1 MAKETDKMDLRK
13 RLSEKGQRDFDIIER
28 AHKGDQMAYT
38 QLLDLYR
45 ESIYFL
51 VLKMVNSNEY
61 AEDLTIEVF
70 GKAFS
75 NLKQYQPNYA
85 FSTWLYRIATNN
97 CIDFIRKQRIATT
110 SIDNSFD
117 DGEGDKMYIQIEEGG
132 LNPEEKAIKKQKN
145 KYLKEV
151 VKKLK
156 PHYRKLIEL
165 RYFKELSY
173 EEIADELE
181 MPLGTV
187 KAQLFRAREFLAKLL
202 QGEEGHL

>member
-1 MAKETDKMDLRK
+1 MAKKTNKVDIKS
-13 RLSEKGQRDFDIIER
+13 RLSEKGQRDYDIIER
-28 AHKGDQMAYT
+28 AKKGDQMAYT
-38 QLLDLYR
+38 QLLGLYR
-45 ESIYFL
+45 DSIYFL
-51 VLKMVNSNEY
+51 VLKMVHSSEY

-97 CIDFIRKQRIATT
+97 CIDFIRKQRISTT
-110 SIDNSFD
+110 SIDSSFD
-117 DGEGDKMYIQIEEGG
+117 DGEGDKMFIQIAEKG
-132 LNPEEKAIKKQKN
+132 LNPEEKAMKKQKI
-145 KYLKEV
+145 KFLREV

-173 EEIADELE
+173 DEIASEME

-202 QGEEGHL
+202 SNEKDHL

>member
-51 VLKMVNSNEY
+51 VLKMVNSSEY

-97 CIDFIRKQRIATT
+97 CIDFIRKQRISTT

-202 QGEEGHL
+202 SGDEGHL

>member
-1 MAKETDKMDLRK
+1 MAKETNKVDLRS

-28 AHKGDQMAYT
+28 AKKGDQMAYT

-51 VLKMVNSNEY
+51 VLKMVNSSEN

-97 CIDFIRKQRIATT
+97 CIDFIRKQRISTT
-110 SIDNSFD
+110 SIDSSFD
-117 DGEGDKMYIQIEEGG
+117 DGEGDKMFIQIEEKG
-132 LNPEEKAIKKQKN
+132 LNPEEKAMKKQKI
-145 KYLKEV
+145 KYLREV

-156 PHYRKLIEL
+156 PHYRRLIEL

-173 EEIADELE
+173 EEIADEME

-202 QGEEGHL
+202 SSGDDHL

>member
-1 MAKETDKMDLRK
+1 MAKETNKVDLRS

-28 AHKGDQMAYT
+28 AKKGDQMAYT

-51 VLKMVNSNEY
+51 VLKMVNSSEN

-97 CIDFIRKQRIATT
+97 CIDFIRKQRISTT
-110 SIDNSFD
+110 SIDSSFD
-117 DGEGDKMYIQIEEGG
+117 DGEGDKMFIQIEEKG
-132 LNPEEKAIKKQKN
+132 LNPEEKAMKKQKI
-145 KYLKEV
+145 KYLREV

-156 PHYRKLIEL
+156 PHYRRLIEL

-173 EEIADELE
+173 EEIADEME

-202 QGEEGHL
+202 SGGDDHL

>member
-51 VLKMVNSNEY
+51 VLKMVNSSEY

-97 CIDFIRKQRIATT
+97 CIDFIRKQRIHTT
-110 SIDNSFD
+110 SLDTSFD
-117 DGEGDKMYIQIEEGG
+117 DGEGEVLYIQVEEEG
-132 LNPEEKAIKKQKN
+132 LNPEEKAIKKQKT
-145 KYLKEV
+145 KYLKEI

-156 PHYRKLIEL
+156 PHYRQLIEL

-202 QGEEGHL
+202 TDNDGHL

>member
-1 MAKETDKMDLRK
+1 MAKETDKMDLK
-13 RLSEKGQRDFDIIER
+13 SRLSEKGQRDFEIIER
-28 AHKGDQMAYT
+28 AHKGDQMAYS

-51 VLKMVNSNEY
+51 VLKMVNSSEY

-97 CIDFIRKQRIATT
+97 CIDFIRKQRVSTT

-117 DGEGDKMYIQIEEGG
+117 DGEGEKLYIQIESQG
-132 LNPEEKAIKKQKN
+132 LNPEEKAIKKQKS
-145 KYLKEV
+145 KYLKEI

-173 EEIADELE
+173 DEIAAEME

-202 QGEEGHL
+202 SGGSDHI

>member
-1 MAKETDKMDLRK
+1 MAKETDKMELKK

-28 AHKGDQMAYT
+28 AHNGDQMAYT

-51 VLKMVNSNEY
+51 VLKMVNSSEY

-97 CIDFIRKQRIATT
+97 CIDFIRKQRISTT

-117 DGEGDKMYIQIEEGG
+117 DGEGEKMYIQIEEKG

-202 QGEEGHL
+202 SNDKGHL

>member
-1 MAKETDKMDLRK
+1 MAKETDKVDLIS
-13 RLSEKGQRDFDIIER
+13 RLSEKGQRDYEIISR
-28 AHKGDQMAYT
+28 ALKGDQMAYS

-45 ESIYFL
+45 ESIYYL

-97 CIDFIRKQRIATT
+97 CIDFIRKQRISTT
-110 SIDNSFD
+110 SLDLAFNDDN
-117 DGEGDKMYIQIEEGG
+117 GEKLYIQVESHG
-132 LNPEEKAIKKQKN
+132 LNPEETAIKKQKN
-145 KYLKEV
+145 KYLKEI

-156 PHYRKLIEL
+156 PHYRQLIEL

-173 EEIADELE
+173 EEIADEME

-187 KAQLFRAREFLAKLL
+187 KAQLFRAREFLAKMLTDD
-202 QGEEGHL
+202 QSQT

>member
-1 MAKETDKMDLRK
+1 MVKETDKMDLK
-13 RLSEKGQRDFDIIER
+13 NRLSEKGQRDFVIIER
-28 AHKGDQMAYT
+28 AVKGDQGAYAE
-38 QLLDLYR
+38 LLDLYR
-45 ESIYFL
+45 ESIYYL
-51 VLKMVNSNEY
+51 VLKMVNSSEF

-97 CIDFIRKQRIATT
+97 CIDFIRKQRISTT
-110 SIDNSFD
+110 SIDNAFD
-117 DGEGDKMYIQIEEGG
+117 DGEGEKMHIQIKDSG
-132 LNPEEKAIKKQKN
+132 LNPEEKAMKKQKA
-145 KYLKEV
+145 KYLREV

-156 PHYRKLIEL
+156 PHYSKLIEL

-173 EEIADELE
+173 EEIADEME

-187 KAQLFRAREFLAKLL
+187 KAQLFRAREFLAKILSND
-202 QGEEGHL
+202 EGHL

>member
-1 MAKETDKMDLRK
+1 MAKETDKVDLIS
-13 RLSEKGQRDFDIIER
+13 RLSEKGQRDYEIISR
-28 AHKGDQMAYT
+28 ALKGDQMAYS

-45 ESIYFL
+45 ESIYYL

-97 CIDFIRKQRIATT
+97 CIDFIRKQRISTT
-110 SIDNSFD
+110 SLDLSFNDDN
-117 DGEGDKMYIQIEEGG
+117 GEKLYIQVESHG
-132 LNPEEKAIKKQKN
+132 LNPEENAIRKQN
-145 KYLKEV
+145 SKYLKEI

-156 PHYRKLIEL
+156 PHYRQLIEL

-173 EEIADELE
+173 EEIADEME

-187 KAQLFRAREFLAKLL
+187 KAQLFRAREFLAKMLTDDRS
-202 QGEEGHL
+202 QT

>member
-1 MAKETDKMDLRK
+1 MAKETDKVDLIS
-13 RLSEKGQRDFDIIER
+13 RLSEKGQRDYEIISR
-28 AHKGDQMAYT
+28 ALKGDQMAYS

-45 ESIYFL
+45 ESIYYL
-51 VLKMVNSNEY
+51 VLKMVNTNEY

-97 CIDFIRKQRIATT
+97 CIDFIRKQRISTT
-110 SIDNSFD
+110 SLDLSFHDD
-117 DGEGDKMYIQIEEGG
+117 DGEKLYIQVESHG
-132 LNPEEKAIKKQKN
+132 LNPEENAIRKQSS
-145 KYLKEV
+145 KYLKEI

-156 PHYRKLIEL
+156 PHYRQLIEL

-173 EEIADELE
+173 EEIADEME

-187 KAQLFRAREFLAKLL
+187 KAQLFRAREFLGKMLTDDRS
-202 QGEEGHL
+202 QT

>member
-1 MAKETDKMDLRK
+1 MAKKTNKMDLRN
-13 RLSEKGQRDFDIIER
+13 RLSEKGQRDFDIIEK
-28 AHKGDQMAYT
+28 AKKGDQMAYT

-51 VLKMVNSNEY
+51 VLKMVNSAEY

-97 CIDFIRKQRIATT
+97 CIDFIRKQRIQTT

-117 DGEGDKMYIQIEEGG
+117 DGEGEKLYIQIEEKG
-132 LNPEEKAIKKQKN
+132 LNPEEKAMKKQKT
-145 KYLKEV
+145 KYLREV

-156 PHYRKLIEL
+156 PHYRRLIEL

-173 EEIADELE
+173 EEIAEEME
-181 MPLGTV
+181 MPLG
-187 KAQLFRAREFLAKLL
+187 ASMRFPGLSSPI
-202 QGEEGHL
+202 

>member
-1 MAKETDKMDLRK
+1 MAKETDKVDLIS
-13 RLSEKGQRDFDIIER
+13 RLSEKGQRDYEIIGR
-28 AHKGDQMAYT
+28 ALKGDQMAYS

-45 ESIYFL
+45 ESIYYL

-97 CIDFIRKQRIATT
+97 CIDFIRKQRISTT
-110 SIDNSFD
+110 SLDLSFNDDN
-117 DGEGDKMYIQIEEGG
+117 GEKLYIQVESHG
-132 LNPEEKAIKKQKN
+132 LNPEENAIRKQN
-145 KYLKEV
+145 SKYLKEI

-156 PHYRKLIEL
+156 PHYRQLIEL

-173 EEIADELE
+173 EEIADEME

-187 KAQLFRAREFLAKLL
+187 KAQLFRAREFLAKMLTDDRS
-202 QGEEGHL
+202 QT

>member
-1 MAKETDKMDLRK
+1 MAKETNKMDLRK

-51 VLKMVNSNEY
+51 VLKMVNSSEY

-97 CIDFIRKQRIATT
+97 CIDFIRKQRISTT
-110 SIDNSFD
+110 SIDSSFD
-117 DGEGDKMYIQIEEGG
+117 DGEGEKMYIQVEEGG

-173 EEIADELE
+173 EEIAEELE

-202 QGEEGHL
+202 SGEEGHL

>member
-1 MAKETDKMDLRK
+1 MAKETDKVDLIS
-13 RLSEKGQRDFDIIER
+13 RLSEKGQRDFEIISR
-28 AHKGDQMAYT
+28 ALKGDQMAYS

-45 ESIYFL
+45 ESIYYL

-97 CIDFIRKQRIATT
+97 CIDFIRKQRISTT
-110 SIDNSFD
+110 SLDLSFNDDN
-117 DGEGDKMYIQIEEGG
+117 GEKLYIQVESHG
-132 LNPEEKAIKKQKN
+132 LNPEENAIRKQN
-145 KYLKEV
+145 SKYLKEI

-156 PHYRKLIEL
+156 PHYRQLIEL

-173 EEIADELE
+173 DEIADEME

-187 KAQLFRAREFLAKLL
+187 KAQLFRAREFLAKMLTDDRS
-202 QGEEGHL
+202 QT

>member
-1 MAKETDKMDLRK
+1 MAKETDKVDLRS
-13 RLSEKGQRDFDIIER
+13 RLSEKGQRDFDIIEK
-28 AHKGDQMAYT
+28 AKKGDQMAYT

-51 VLKMVNSNEY
+51 VLKMVNSQEN

-97 CIDFIRKQRIATT
+97 CIDFIRKQRIQTT
-110 SIDNSFD
+110 SIDSSFD
-117 DGEGDKMYIQIEEGG
+117 DGEGDKMFIQIEEKG
-132 LNPEEKAIKKQKN
+132 LNPEEKAMKKQKI
-145 KYLKEV
+145 KYLREV

-156 PHYRKLIEL
+156 PHYRRLIEL

-173 EEIADELE
+173 DEIAEEME

-187 KAQLFRAREFLAKLL
+187 KAQLFRARDFLAKLL
-202 QGEEGHL
+202 TGGDGHL

>member
-1 MAKETDKMDLRK
+1 MVKETDKMDLK
-13 RLSEKGQRDFDIIER
+13 NRLSEKGQRDFVIIER
-28 AHKGDQMAYT
+28 AVKGDQGAYAE
-38 QLLDLYR
+38 LLDLYR
-45 ESIYFL
+45 ESIYYL
-51 VLKMVNSNEY
+51 VLKMVNSSEF

-97 CIDFIRKQRIATT
+97 CIDFIRKQRISTT
-110 SIDNSFD
+110 SIDSAFD
-117 DGEGDKMYIQIEEGG
+117 DGEGEKMHIQIKDSG
-132 LNPEEKAIKKQKN
+132 LNPEEKAIKKQKV
-145 KYLKEV
+145 KYLRQV

-156 PHYRKLIEL
+156 PHYSKLIEL

-173 EEIADELE
+173 EEIADEME

-187 KAQLFRAREFLAKLL
+187 KAQLFRAREFLAKILSND
-202 QGEEGHL
+202 EGHL

>member
-1 MAKETDKMDLRK
+1 MAKETDKMELK
-13 RLSEKGQRDFDIIER
+13 NRLSEKGQRDFEIIER

-45 ESIYFL
+45 DSIYFL
-51 VLKMVNSNEY
+51 VLKMVNSTEY

-97 CIDFIRKQRIATT
+97 CIDFIRKQRISTT

-117 DGEGDKMYIQIEEGG
+117 DGEGEKMYIQIEEKG

-173 EEIADELE
+173 EEIANELE

-202 QGEEGHL
+202 SNDKGHL

>member
-97 CIDFIRKQRIATT
+97 CIDFIRKQRISTT
-110 SIDNSFD
+110 SLDLSFD
-117 DGEGDKMYIQIEEGG
+117 DGEGEKMYIQIEEGG
-132 LNPEEKAIKKQKN
+132 LNPEEKAIKSQKN
-145 KYLKEV
+145 KYLKTV

-202 QGEEGHL
+202 TGDEGHL

>member
-1 MAKETDKMDLRK
+1 MDLK
-13 RLSEKGQRDFDIIER
+13 NRLSEKGQRDFVIIER
-28 AHKGDQMAYT
+28 AVKGDQGAYAE
-38 QLLDLYR
+38 LLDLYR
-45 ESIYFL
+45 ESIYYL
-51 VLKMVNSNEY
+51 VLKMVNSSEF

-97 CIDFIRKQRIATT
+97 CIDFIRKQRISTT
-110 SIDNSFD
+110 SIDNAFD
-117 DGEGDKMYIQIEEGG
+117 DGEGEKMHIQIKDSG
-132 LNPEEKAIKKQKN
+132 LNPEEKAIKKQKV
-145 KYLKEV
+145 KYLRQV

-156 PHYRKLIEL
+156 PHYSKLIEL

-173 EEIADELE
+173 EEIADEME

-187 KAQLFRAREFLAKLL
+187 KAQLFRAREFLAKILSND
-202 QGEEGHL
+202 EGHL

>member
-1 MAKETDKMDLRK
+1 MAKETNKMDLRK

-51 VLKMVNSNEY
+51 VLKMVNSSEY

-97 CIDFIRKQRIATT
+97 CIDFIRKQRISTT

-202 QGEEGHL
+202 SGDEGHL

>member
-97 CIDFIRKQRIATT
+97 CIDFIRKQRISTT
-110 SIDNSFD
+110 SLDLSFD
-117 DGEGDKMYIQIEEGG
+117 DGEGEKMYIQIEEKG
-132 LNPEEKAIKKQKN
+132 LNPEEKAIKNQKN
-145 KYLKEV
+145 KYLKAV

-202 QGEEGHL
+202 TGDQGHL

>member
-1 MAKETDKMDLRK
+1 MAKETDKVDIK
-13 RLSEKGQRDFDIIER
+13 NRLSEKGQRDFAIIER
-28 AHKGDQMAYT
+28 AVKGDQGAYAE
-38 QLLDLYR
+38 LLDLYR
-45 ESIYFL
+45 ESIYYL
-51 VLKMVNSNEY
+51 VLKMVNSNEF

-97 CIDFIRKQRIATT
+97 CIDFIRKQRISTT
-110 SIDNSFD
+110 SIDSTFD
-117 DGEGDKMYIQIEEGG
+117 DGEGDKMHIQIKDHG
-132 LNPEEKAIKKQKN
+132 LNPEEKAMKKQKA
-145 KYLKEV
+145 KYLREV

-156 PHYRKLIEL
+156 PHYSKLIEL

-173 EEIADELE
+173 EEIADEME

-202 QGEEGHL
+202 SNDEGHL